1 MRPGVL
7 LVMLWVICGAGRGVG
22 KTHLAQRLC
31 EVLPNSVYA
40 KCGHG
45 QRQPGKPANFF
56 NNDEDLAVFIQ
67 QCAGTYDHIVAE
79 SNGRARRGEG
89 DVIIFVEGTHCQT
102 DVRSDADLLRTRAHL
117 RVGASASAR
126 DWRRVL
132 RRKLPNGD
140 LREAVC
146 EVLTEQKHYLGG
158 WELAARTK
166 VWLEVDGMHAFGS
179 GLAQLLEG
187 VARTGTLQEAAQAA
201 HISYRH
207 AWDMIKRAEKRLGKE
222 LILPQRG
229 GLGGGRSTL
238 AADGQH
244 LLEVFK
250 RLNREVAE
258 FAESRFVACQQE
270 ESPDE

>member
-1 MRPGVL
+1 
-7 LVMLWVICGAGRGVG
+7 MLWVICGAGHGVG

-31 EVLPNSVYA
+31 KVLPNSVYA

-56 NNDEDLAVFIQ
+56 NTEEDLAAFIR
-67 QCAGTYDHIVAE
+67 QCAGTYDHVVAE
-79 SNGRARRGEG
+79 SNGWARRGEG
-89 DVIIFVEGTHCQT
+89 DIIIFVEGTCGQT
-102 DVRSDADLLRTRAHL
+102 DVRSDVEVLRSQAHL
-117 RVGASASAR
+117 RVGASASVH

-132 RRKLPNGD
+132 RRKLLDTD

-146 EVLTEQKHYLGG
+146 EVLVEQKRYVSDL
-158 WELAARTK
+158 ELVARTK

-187 VARTGTLQEAAQAA
+187 VARTGTLREAAQAA

-207 AWDMIKRAEKRLGKE
+207 AWDMIKKAQKHLGKE
-222 LILPQRG
+222 LIIPQRG
-229 GLGGGRSTL
+229 GTGGGRSAL

-250 RLNREVAE
+250 RLNRDVAE
-258 FAESRFVACQQE
+258 FADARLAACQQE